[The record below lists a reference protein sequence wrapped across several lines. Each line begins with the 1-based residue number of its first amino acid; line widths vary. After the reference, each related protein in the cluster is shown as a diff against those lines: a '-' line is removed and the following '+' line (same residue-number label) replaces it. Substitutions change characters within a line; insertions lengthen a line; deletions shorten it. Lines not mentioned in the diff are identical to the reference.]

1 MYIYIN
7 ITIERIIC
15 WYYWYFNKKANEY
28 KLFSIRTDVQDI
40 CFFIFPQHS
49 IFIIWKFHA
58 KYPHHTCFPFLSD
71 SPSQLYT
78 LHQKRKKICK
88 SNLYCSYTHWGMGKF
103 LVASPLK
110 IIESFSNPARNHQ
123 LWTATAQ
130 QLSHS
135 Y

>member
-7 ITIERIIC
+7 ITIERISC
-15 WYYWYFNKKANEY
+15 WYYWNFTKKANEY

-40 CFFIFPQHS
+40 CLFSLNILFLLFENFMQSTPITLASHFSQIHHPIFTPFI
-49 IFIIWKFHA
+49 K
-58 KYPHHTCFPFLSD
+58 KE
-71 SPSQLYT
+71 
-78 LHQKRKKICK
+78 KKICK

-103 LVASPLK
+103 LVASPWK

-123 LWTATAQ
+123 LWIATAQ